1 MIRAV
6 VFDLWNTLVHSQH
19 GDPFRHLQRLLS
31 DEQRERYPELRR
43 EAMDRP
49 HPDARTFIAG
59 WMDRLSLSGTQILA
73 MADVFQTAADDAACF
88 PEAMEAVAETRKI
101 ARVGLLSNTQSFDME
116 FLERLGLERT
126 IPTRCLSAHT
136 GFLKPD
142 ALAYETMQKRLGLF
156 PGEIAMV
163 GDSWRDDVTGAL
175 DAGWTAIWV
184 NRPGNPRPPMDPE
197 ADFVE
202 IPDLSHVPQVIR
214 NLQAGA
220 RCSTCLG

>member
-19 GDPFRHLQRLLS
+19 GDPFRHLLRLLTPG
-31 DEQRERYPELRR
+31 QQLLYPELRR

-59 WMDRLSLSGTQILA
+59 WMDRLALSGTQILA
-73 MADVFQTAADDAACF
+73 MAEVFQTAAGDASWF
-88 PEAMEAVAETRKI
+88 PDALETVLETRKL

-116 FLERLGLERT
+116 FLERLGLERA

-142 ALAYETMQKRLGLF
+142 LAAYEHMQKRLGLF
-156 PGEIAMV
+156 PGELAMV

-175 DAGWTAIWV
+175 EAGWTAIWV
-184 NRPGNPRPPMDPE
+184 NRAGKPRPPLDPE
-197 ADFVE
+197 AEFVE
-202 IPDLSHVPQVIR
+202 VADLAQVPAIIGR
-214 NLQAGA
+214 LQAGA

>member
-1 MIRAV
+1 
-6 VFDLWNTLVHSQH
+6 
-19 GDPFRHLQRLLS
+19 
-31 DEQRERYPELRR
+31 
-43 EAMDRP
+43 MDRP
-49 HPDARTFIAG
+49 HPDARTFIAV

-88 PEAMEAVAETRKI
+88 PEAMEAVAETRKL
-101 ARVGLLSNTQSFDME
+101 ARIGLLSNTQSFDME
-116 FLERLGLERT
+116 FLERLGLERA

-136 GFLKPD
+136 GFLKPE
-142 ALAYETMQKRLGLF
+142 AEAYAIMQKRLGLF

-175 DAGWTAIWV
+175 DAGWTAVWV
-184 NRPGNPRPPMDPE
+184 NRTGRPRPECDPD
-197 ADFVE
+197 ADLVE
-202 IPDLSHVPQVIR
+202 VPDLSHVPRVIA

>member
-19 GDPFRHLQRLLS
+19 GDPFRHLQRLLTE
-31 DEQRERYPELRR
+31 EQREGFPGLRE

-49 HPDARTFIAG
+49 HPDARTFLAG
-59 WMDRLSLSGTQILA
+59 WMDRLQLSGAQMLA
-73 MADVFQTAADDAACF
+73 MVEVFQTAADDAAWF
-88 PEAMEAVAETRKI
+88 PEAQEAVAETRKL

-116 FLERLGLERT
+116 FLDRLGLTRA
-126 IPTRCLSAHT
+126 IPTRCLSATMGH
-136 GFLKPD
+136 LKP
-142 ALAYETMQKRLGLF
+142 APLAYETMRKKLGLF

-163 GDSWRDDVTGAL
+163 GDSWHDDVTGAL
-175 DAGWTAIWV
+175 EAGWTAIWV
-184 NRPGNPRPPMDPE
+184 NRNGRIMPEVDPE
-197 ADFVE
+197 ADLVE
-202 IPDLSHVPQVIR
+202 IPDLSRVPQVIA

>member
-19 GDPFRHLQRLLS
+19 GDPFRHLQCLLS
-31 DEQRERYPELRR
+31 EDQQRLFPELKR

-49 HPDARTFIAG
+49 HPDARTFVAG
-59 WMDRLSLSGTQILA
+59 WMDRLSLSGSQILA
-73 MADVFQTAADDAACF
+73 MADVFQTAAGDAACF
-88 PEAMEAVAETRKI
+88 PEALPAVEGTRRL

-116 FLERLGLERT
+116 FLERLGLERL
-126 IPTRCLSAHT
+126 IPTRCLSALT

-142 ALAYETMQKRLGLF
+142 PRAFEVIQHRLGVF
-156 PGEIAMV
+156 PGEVAMV
-163 GDSWRDDVTGAL
+163 GDSWRDDVQGAL
-175 DAGWTAIWV
+175 EAGWTAIWV
-184 NRPGNPRPPMDPE
+184 NRAGRPRPALDPD

-202 IPDLSHVPQVIR
+202 IPDLSQVPRVIE
-214 NLQAGA
+214 NLQRGA